1 MQQLS
6 ASQPFQLEFAD
17 QQQVW
22 TQNQASR
29 LTAARFL
36 LFLSSQ
42 QAPWDFTS
50 SLLHGISVQSR
61 CDWVCLPRLGVGH
74 SIPQGTVLRVRPCRL
89 RSWHLVAGLG
99 YTAQTSLVTTRAGL
113 LSDQNFLSLS
123 LPSRLSYPPTLDG
136 NSRKAV
142 ARCRYLSIA
151 FLSLQSIPGFCFPLK
166 VTWSVVFC
174 YSRTKRM

>member
-1 MQQLS
+1 MQQPS

-29 LTAARFL
+29 LTAAQFL
-36 LFLSSQ
+36 LFPFSQ
-42 QAPWDFTS
+42 QAPWGWDFTS

-61 CDWVCLPRLGVGH
+61 CDRVCLPCLGVSH
-74 SIPQGTVLRVRPCRL
+74 SIPQDTVLRVRPCRL

-99 YTAQTSLVTTRAGL
+99 YTAQTGLVTTRAGL

-123 LPSRLSYPPTLDG
+123 LPSRLSYPLPWMETAERL
-136 NSRKAV
+136 
-142 ARCRYLSIA
+142 L
-151 FLSLQSIPGFCFPLK
+151 PGADISPLH
-166 VTWSVVFC
+166 F
-174 YSRTKRM
+174 